1 MNRRFIG
8 TQLALTVV
16 VLLLLEVPLAISF
29 ARGELDDLTARVE
42 RDAVVLASYALE
54 PLSRGV
60 ESELPEIAEEY
71 EDDTGGRVIVVD
83 AAGRSVADSG
93 DTPGRSFGSR
103 PEVAA
108 ALGGRISSGTRR
120 SETLDEDLLYVG
132 VPVASSG
139 RVWGAVRIT
148 FPTSGV
154 DERVRRYWATLIA
167 VALVCLL
174 VASFLAVALARSVTR
189 PLRTLETA
197 AVRLG
202 RGDLAARTPDEDGPR
217 EIRLLQRTFNNTA
230 ARLEELVGAQEAFV
244 ADVSHGL
251 RTPLTALRLRLE
263 NLEADVR
270 KGLRPEVAASLDEVL
285 RLSRTVEQLL
295 ALARADRAEGAPALE
310 PVDLDALL
318 NERRDAWTPLVEN
331 RGLQLRVRVDT
342 DRPALARHDHL
353 AEILDN
359 LFANAVDASP
369 PGGTIDVAAEPG
381 ATDGQLRLT
390 ITDDGPGLS
399 AQMRERAFDRF
410 RTSGPVPGGLGGSGL
425 GLAISRRL
433 ARAAGG
439 DVVLEDAPGRGL
451 CAVVVARAQPRVR
464 PPVSARTSAAM
475 PQP

>member
-29 ARGELDDLTARVE
+29 ARSELDDLKARVE
-42 RDAVVLASYALE
+42 RDAVVLSSYALE
-54 PLSRGV
+54 PLSRGAD
-60 ESELPEIAEEY
+60 SELPELAEEY
-71 EDDTGGRVIVVD
+71 EQDTGGRVVVVD
-83 AAGRSVADSG
+83 ARGRSVADSQ
-93 DTPGRSFGSR
+93 DTPGRSFASR

-108 ALGGRISSGTRR
+108 ALAGRITSGTRR
-120 SETLDEDLLYVG
+120 SETLDQELLYVG

-139 RVWGAVRIT
+139 RVWGAIRIT

-154 DERVRRYWATLIA
+154 DERVRRYWATLLA

-174 VASFLAVALARSVTR
+174 VAAFLAVALARSVTR
-189 PLRTLETA
+189 PLRLLEEA

-202 RGDLAARTPDEDGPR
+202 HGDLGARTRGEDGPR
-217 EIRLLQRTFNNTA
+217 EIRLLQRTFNDTA

-251 RTPLTALRLRLE
+251 RTPLTALRLRLD

-270 KGLRPEVAASLDEVL
+270 KGLKPEVGAALDEVL

-295 ALARADRAEGAPALE
+295 ALARADRAEGAPNLE
-310 PVDLDALL
+310 PVDLGALL
-318 NERRDAWTPLVEN
+318 RERQDAWSPLVAD
-331 RGLQLRVRVDT
+331 RGLQLEVRVDT
-342 DRPALARHDHL
+342 PRRALAQHDHL
-353 AEILDN
+353 SEILDN

-369 PGGTIDVAAEPG
+369 PGGTVTVAAEPG
-381 ATDGQLRLT
+381 PDPQRLLLTVTDG
-390 ITDDGPGLS
+390 GPGLS
-399 AQMRERAFDRF
+399 PELRERAFDRF

-433 ARAAGG
+433 ARADGG
-439 DVVLEDAPGRGL
+439 DIVLEAAATGGVR
-451 CAVVVARAQPRVR
+451 AVVTVRAQP
-464 PPVSARTSAAM
+464 AG
-475 PQP
+475 